1 MTTRDLVT
9 RPPRSVQLEYLLRD
23 LRDIRVHLARL
34 GVPVASIDQQM
45 IAVQRELSW

>member
-23 LRDIRVHLARL
+23 LRDIRQHLARL
-34 GVPVASIDQQM
+34 GVSVAHLDQQM
-45 IAVQRELSW
+45 IQVQEALSW